1 MEQKTLLLY
10 LKNVIN
16 DNSDNCNENESN
28 NLISMI
34 EEENSNDLN
43 MDKKGENNFDKC
55 KKKK

>member
-43 MDKKGENNFDKC
+43 MDKKG
-55 KKKK
+55 